1 MLRSLFTAVT
11 GVRAHQTMLDVTG
24 NNIANANTT
33 GFKKDFTIFADMM
46 YQAQKYASGAGDT
59 RGGVNPAQVGLGVSV
74 SAIETIHTQGSA
86 SYTGNPSDMMIQ
98 GRGFF
103 VYRSG
108 TQTYYSRS
116 GATVLDANSDL
127 VQAGTGNYLQGYEI
141 TEDPLDPTQYVR
153 ASDLSNVNIQLGKK
167 IEPKATSEVRFQ
179 CNLDSRSNAYLP
191 YGYPD
196 LPFNTR
202 AGLSKNDPS
211 GTAKVSFGGD
221 DFDLSFNTALTTGS
235 TGTGY
240 LTITFDDGVTNPAP
254 TIVFDMIGIN
264 DDGTP
269 VLDITSTPSNPITL
283 GPSGTNSYNILY
295 DDDTGL
301 LKLQDATT
309 NEVVFQNNLKI
320 GMNYKSFS
328 VTDTMADPKVTY
340 PIIAEFNEAVV
351 TNGSASELAQT
362 GATLTMWWEDPAA
375 PGSVNQMQAQ
385 VYFNPDGT
393 FASVNPITGTFPGPF
408 NATSLII
415 EPSDNGQYL
424 EIKQAK
430 DPTNP
435 TNFQNVSQINI
446 GGYHATKTT
455 IYDSLGNQHT
465 LEVNFKKDTKENRWR
480 WEAFLVNDDAEIE
493 YNVGIPNP
501 NCGEIEFNGDG
512 TINNVVSSDGTRH
525 SVSDGENVYMEIDIP
540 FSLDGTENSSSV
552 ILNFGGGLGKNAGD
566 ILNGVTQFAS
576 ETTTKAVYQD
586 GYPMGVLE
594 NYSIGQDGTI
604 TGAYSNGKNIP
615 LYRVAIATFAN
626 EQGLEKIGDT
636 MFRETVNSGT
646 ANIDPAQV
654 NGKGTIISQTL
665 EMSNVDLTEEFTHLI
680 IAQRGFQANTRVIT
694 TSDQILEEVVNLK
707 R

>member
-103 VYRSG
+103 VYKNGNASL
-108 TQTYYSRS
+108 YSRS
-116 GATVLDANSDL
+116 GAAVLDANSDL
-127 VQAGTGNYLQGYEI
+127 VQAGTGYYLQGYEI
-141 TEDPLDPTQYVR
+141 SEDPLDPTQYVR
-153 ASDLSNVNIQLGKK
+153 ASDLSNINIQLGKK
-167 IEPKATSEVRFQ
+167 IDPKATSEVRFQ
-179 CNLDSRSNAYLP
+179 CNLNSDSKPYLP
-191 YGYPD
+191 YGFPD

-202 AGLSKNDPS
+202 AGLSRTN
-211 GTAKVSFGGD
+211 
-221 DFDLSFNTALTTGS
+221 S
-235 TGTGY
+235 TGTSNVVIDDLDCQLSFKTNLTAANGENY
-240 LTITFDDGVTNPAP
+240 LTITISDGVTEVPLNFNM
-254 TIVFDMIGIN
+254 TGIN
-264 DDGTP
+264 NDGTP
-269 VLDITSTPSNPITL
+269 ALTPVDQTITI
-283 GPSGTNSYNILY
+283 GTAPNEKELTILY
-295 DDDTGL
+295 DDTSGL
-301 LKLQDATT
+301 LRLRNADGQ
-309 NEVVFQNNLKI
+309 VVFQNNLKM
-320 GMNYKSFS
+320 GMNYTSFS
-328 VTDTMADPKVTY
+328 IVDNSTSPYTY
-340 PIIAEFNEAVV
+340 TPILAEFDESVV
-351 TNGSASELAQT
+351 PNGSASDLA
-362 GATLTMWWEDPAA
+362 ATSSTLRMWVDDGSGTMQQLT
-375 PGSVNQMQAQ
+375 AQ

-393 FASVNPITGTFPGPF
+393 FASVNDIVGSFGNVTADNFR
-408 NATSLII
+408 IV
-415 EPSDNGQYL
+415 PSENGQYL
-424 EIKQAK
+424 EIQQDKNLATPSGSYQILA
-430 DPTNP
+430 
-435 TNFQNVSQINI
+435 QINI
-446 GGYHATKTT
+446 GGHHSTKTT
-455 IYDSLGNQHT
+455 IYDDLGNKHT
-465 LEVNFKKDTKENRWR
+465 LEVNFKKLTENRWR
-480 WEAFLVNDDAEIE
+480 WEAFLVNDDGQIE
-493 YNVGIPNP
+493 YNVGMPEP

-512 TINNVVSSDGTRH
+512 TINNAVTSAGTRTL
-525 SVSDGENVYMEIDIP
+525 SSEGNVYAEINIP
-540 FSLDGTENSSSV
+540 FSMDGSENSSV
-552 ILNFGGGLGKNAGD
+552 LLNFGGGIGRSAGD

-586 GYPMGVLE
+586 GYEMGVLE
-594 NYSIGQDGTI
+594 NFSIGQDGTI

-626 EQGLEKIGDT
+626 EQGLEKVGDT
-636 MFRETVNSGT
+636 MFRESVNSGT
-646 ANIDPAQV
+646 ANIDPAQI

>member
-103 VYRSG
+103 AYKSG
-108 TQTYYSRS
+108 NATYYSRS
-116 GATVLDANSDL
+116 GAAVLDANSDL
-127 VQAGTGNYLQGYEI
+127 VQAGTGYYLQGYEI

-153 ASDLSNVNIQLGKK
+153 ASDLSNINIQLGKK
-167 IEPKATSEVRFQ
+167 IDPKATSEVRFQ
-179 CNLDSRSNAYLP
+179 CNLNSDSNAYLP

-202 AGLSKNDPS
+202 AGLSRTNS
-211 GTAKVSFGGD
+211 VGTSQVSIDGIDCNVSFKTNLASTDGTD
-221 DFDLSFNTALTTGS
+221 YMTIAVDYGS
-235 TGTGY
+235 A
-240 LTITFDDGVTNPAP
+240 NPSN
-254 TIVFDMIGIN
+254 IVFDMVGIN

-269 VLDITSTPSNPITL
+269 QLSLSTNTTDPFVLNS
-283 GPSGTNSYNILY
+283 SGTTTYTIEY
-295 DDDTGL
+295 DDASGL
-301 LKLQDATT
+301 LKIKNGSQ
-309 NEVVFQNNLKI
+309 VVFQNNLKI
-320 GMNYKSFS
+320 DMNYRSFT
-328 VTDTMADPKVTY
+328 VNDGTNTY
-340 PIIAEFNEAVV
+340 NVLAEFSEQVEV
-351 TNGSASELAQT
+351 NGAASDLSGT
-362 GATLTMWWEDPAA
+362 YATLTMWYNNAGTITPVT
-375 PGSVNQMQAQ
+375 GT

-393 FASVNPITGTFPGPF
+393 FASDNIVLSAGIGNLTPGLGSDPMAGTFRIV
-408 NATSLII
+408 A
-415 EPSDNGQYL
+415 SDNGQYL
-424 EIKQAK
+424 EFQQDT
-430 DPTNP
+430 DPATP
-435 TNFQNVSQINI
+435 TGNFQNVTQINI
-446 GGYHATKTT
+446 GGHHSTKTT
-455 IYDSLGNQHT
+455 IYDSLGNKHT
-465 LEVNFKKDTKENRWR
+465 LEVNFKKLTENRWR
-480 WEAFLVNDDAEIE
+480 WEAFLVNDDATIE
-493 YNVGIPNP
+493 YNVGIPEP
-501 NCGEIEFNGDG
+501 YCGEIEFSGDG
-512 TINNVVSSDGTRH
+512 RINNVVTSDGTRH
-525 SVSDGENVYMEIDIP
+525 SVADNENVYVELAIP
-540 FSLDGTENSSSV
+540 FSMEGTENSSSV
-552 ILNFGGGLGKNAGD
+552 ILNFGGGTGRNPGD
-566 ILNGVTQFAS
+566 TLNGVTQFAS

-586 GYPMGVLE
+586 GYEMGVLE
-594 NYSIGQDGTI
+594 NFSIGQDGTI

-615 LYRVAIATFAN
+615 LYRVAVATFAN
-626 EQGLEKIGDT
+626 EQGLEKVGDT
-636 MFRETVNSGT
+636 MFRETANSGT

>member
-46 YQAQKYASGAGDT
+46 YQSQKYASGAGDT

-108 TQTYYSRS
+108 TQNYYSRS

-167 IEPKATSEVRFQ
+167 IDPKATSEVRFQ
-179 CNLDSRSNAYLP
+179 CNLDSRSKPYLP
-191 YGYPD
+191 YGFPD
-196 LPFNTR
+196 LPFNTN
-202 AGLSKNDPS
+202 AGLSAGNTS
-211 GTAKVSFGGD
+211 GTAKVVID
-221 DFDLSFNTALTTGS
+221 DIECELSFQTDLTSANGQN
-235 TGTGY
+235 Y
-240 LTITFDDGVTNPAP
+240 LTITITDGVTPA
-254 TIVFDMIGIN
+254 TIAFDMTGIN

-269 VLDITSTPSNPITL
+269 ILTPQ
-283 GPSGTNSYNILY
+283 SGTVTIGTAPNERDLTINY
-295 DDDTGL
+295 DDSTGL
-301 LKLQDATT
+301 LMLRNSADE
-309 NEVVFQNNLKI
+309 NVFQNNLKMD
-320 GMNYKSFS
+320 MNYTSFS
-328 VTDTMADPKVTY
+328 IVDTSTSPYTYTKVL
-340 PIIAEFNEAVV
+340 AEFNEAVIPS
-351 TNGSASELAQT
+351 GSQSELAET
-362 GATLTMWWEDPAA
+362 GATLTMWFPN
-375 PGSVNQMQAQ
+375 GTSMGQMTAQ

-393 FASVNPITGTFPGPF
+393 FASVNPVEGTFPENVTADNF
-408 NATSLII
+408 II
-415 EPSDNGQYL
+415 SASDNGQYL
-424 EIKQAK
+424 QIRQDKNLT
-430 DPTNP
+430 DPSGSY
-435 TNFQNVSQINI
+435 QDLAQINI
-446 GGYHATKTT
+446 GGHHSTKTT
-455 IYDSLGNQHT
+455 IYDDLGNQHT
-465 LEVNFKKDTKENRWR
+465 LEVNFKKLTENRWR
-480 WEAFLVNDDAEIE
+480 WEAFLVTDDATIE
-493 YNVGIPNP
+493 YNVGIPDP

-525 SVSDGENVYMEIDIP
+525 SVSDGANVYMEIDVP
-540 FSLDGTENSSSV
+540 FSMDGSENSTV
-552 ILNFGGGLGKNAGD
+552 LLNFGGGIGKNAGD
-566 ILNGVTQFAS
+566 VLNGVTQFAS

-594 NYSIGQDGTI
+594 NFSIGQDGTI

-636 MFRETVNSGT
+636 MFRETANSGS